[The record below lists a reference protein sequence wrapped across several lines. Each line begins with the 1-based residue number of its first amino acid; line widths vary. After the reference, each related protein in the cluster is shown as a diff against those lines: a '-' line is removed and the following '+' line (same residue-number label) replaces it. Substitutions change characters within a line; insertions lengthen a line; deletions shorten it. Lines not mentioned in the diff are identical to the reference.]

1 VAGRDT
7 RGTSG
12 LGLARARASG
22 RLTTAAT
29 LAALLCS
36 AGCLDEPEA
45 DSDPNA
51 VPLALLLSYTGS
63 AAANSINSERAV
75 RLAVERIN
83 GAGGLGGR
91 PLRLVVRDIQSDGQ
105 RTERLFSELVSAGS
119 AAFIGLDSPNVVT
132 QFVQSHRQTTF
143 FLPGVAI
150 TARDTFYGADQWFT
164 FAPHT
169 WTLACAFRRRLADD
183 GVKSP
188 LILHSPDAFHSE
200 LAFALGRTLGA
211 PDRSVTIP
219 SRAGLT
225 AAEIESVL
233 RRDADALLLMAFPE
247 SAAPVI
253 TDLSFRTKAGARW
266 YLSPTLDTPR
276 FFEVVPSDALMGAR
290 LATPG
295 RMTGG
300 PAFED
305 AFRQRWHDEPLH
317 EAYGFYD
324 AAALAALAL
333 QAALTQPG
341 PPPTV
346 NTLGQ
351 FVRPVAGP
359 PGTPVA
365 WNELERGLA
374 LIRAG
379 QDVDYQGVSGQLD
392 YDERGNPDTALVQWW
407 RLDQQGRVNEGP
419 PLVTAGDWG
428 SCPGP

>member
-1 VAGRDT
+1 VA
-7 RGTSG
+7 
-12 LGLARARASG
+12 LC
-22 RLTTAAT
+22 
-29 LAALLCS
+29 CS
-36 AGCLDEPEA
+36 AGCLD
-45 DSDPNA
+45 DPAPSIDPDA

-83 GAGGLGGR
+83 RAGGLGGR
-91 PLRLVVRDIQSDGQ
+91 PLRPVVRDIQSDGQ
-105 RTERLFSELVSAGS
+105 RTERLFSELANSGI

-132 QFVQSHRQTTF
+132 QFVQNHRQTTF

-150 TARDTFYGADQWFT
+150 TARDTFYGTDHWFT

-169 WTLACAFRRRLADD
+169 WTLACAFRRRLSEE

-219 SRAGLT
+219 SRAGLS

-253 TDLSFRTKAGARW
+253 TDLSFRTKVGARW

-276 FFEVVPSDALMGAR
+276 FFEVVPSDALVGAR
-290 LATPG
+290 LVTPG
-295 RMTGG
+295 VTGG
-300 PAFED
+300 PAFDDE
-305 AFRQRWHDEPLH
+305 FRRRWHDEPLD

-333 QAALTQPG
+333 QAALTQTG
-341 PPPTV
+341 ALPTV
-346 NTLGQ
+346 ETLGK

-359 PGTPVA
+359 PGIPIF
-365 WNELERGLA
+365 WDGLERGLA

-392 YDERGNPDTALVQWW
+392 YDDRGNPATALVQWW
-407 RLDQQGRVNEGP
+407 RLEQQGRINEGP
-419 PLVTAGDWG
+419 PLVTAGAWG